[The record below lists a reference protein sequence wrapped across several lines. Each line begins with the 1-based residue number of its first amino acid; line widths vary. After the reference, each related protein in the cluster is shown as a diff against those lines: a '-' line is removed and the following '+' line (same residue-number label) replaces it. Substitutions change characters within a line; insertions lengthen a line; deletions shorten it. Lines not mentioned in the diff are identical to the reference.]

1 MKVVKELPEALME
14 RHNYNMSN
22 ITNIKVQAWSP
33 VSYYLGVVSPILQK
47 EGLVL
52 GQFLLIFSI
61 HPFDIL

>member
-1 MKVVKELPEALME
+1 ME

-52 GQFLLIFSI
+52 GHFLLIFFI

>member
-1 MKVVKELPEALME
+1 ME

-47 EGLVL
+47 EGSV
-52 GQFLLIFSI
+52 FKHFVLIFFI
-61 HPFDIL
+61 HSFDIL